1 MRHIAI
7 FTLCF
12 SLLSCAYGQVLTS
25 TNFNRQSTSGSLL
38 PGMKD
43 SEVRQLLGKPRKV
56 AARKT
61 TSDTRAVWTYKQ
73 YYLEHSISYFLGG
86 FFTFGML
93 WILPADQEYHYL
105 VFSDGTLIGWDLPD
119 PYAPNL
125 IIEKRER

>member
-7 FTLCF
+7 FILCF

-25 TNFNRQSTSGSLL
+25 TDFNRQSTSGSLQ

-43 SEVRQLLGKPRKV
+43 SEVKQLLGEPRKV

-61 TSDTRAVWTYKQ
+61 NSDTRAVWTYKQ
-73 YYLEHSISYFLGG
+73 YYLEHPISYFFGGVLTLGIR
-86 FFTFGML
+86 
-93 WILPADQEYHYL
+93 WVLPADEEYHHL

-119 PYAPNL
+119 PYAPDL